1 MENQIAYI
9 DEFGNFGFDFEKAGV
24 STHFIVTSV
33 IIDNEKLKK
42 NEEILEN
49 IRKSEFQTGE
59 LKSSSISKNVQRRKK
74 ILQQLNKV
82 DYHIFAV
89 VIDKRKLI
97 SEGFKYKQPF
107 YKFLHSLVDREL
119 FKVFPNLQ
127 IVSDEHGSKEFM
139 NGFIKYI
146 EKRHIPDLFN
156 QSDFRFS
163 NSKSELMVQLADFI
177 SGTLSVCYDEK
188 KLTESPNQ
196 ILEIVH
202 EKIIDIRF
210 WPQNYIP
217 YAYDPQ
223 LDFQDF
229 DMTIANLAR
238 NLSIQFIQE
247 NEKKSSPAEIDQV
260 NCLRYLLFYFQNINP
275 NKYVPTHEIMEQ
287 INSFRSSNMS
297 MHYFR
302 SKIIAKLRDWG
313 VIISSS
319 NLGYKLPANVKD
331 LYEYFNHTNTY
342 VQPMIARLLKCR
354 ERVKLATKN
363 KIDLFDNEQFE
374 YLKKLTDNNAI

>member
-1 MENQIAYI
+1 MENKIAYI
-9 DEFGNFGFDFEKAGV
+9 DEFGNFGFDFEKEGV
-24 STHFIVTSV
+24 STHFIVSSV
-33 IIDNEKLKK
+33 IIDSEKLKQ
-42 NEEILEN
+42 NEEILEK
-49 IRKSEFQTGE
+49 IRKDEFQTGE
-59 LKSSSISKNVQRRKK
+59 IKSSLVSKNIQRRKK
-74 ILQQLNKV
+74 VLTLLNAV
-82 DYHIFAV
+82 DYHVFTF

-119 FKVFPNLQ
+119 FKTFPNLQ
-127 IVSDEHGSKEFM
+127 IVADEHGSKEFM
-139 NGFIKYI
+139 SGFIKYI

-177 SGTLSVCYDEK
+177 SGTLSICYDEK
-188 KLTESPNQ
+188 RLADNPNQ
-196 ILEIVH
+196 LLEIIR

-210 WPQNYIP
+210 WPKDYIP
-217 YAYDPQ
+217 FAYDPQ
-223 LDFQDF
+223 HDFQEF

-247 NEKKSSPAEIDQV
+247 NDKKSSPAEIDQV

-275 NKYVPTHEIMEQ
+275 NKYVTTHEIMEQ
-287 INSFRSSNMS
+287 INGFRSRNMS

-302 SKIIAKLRDWG
+302 SKIIAKLRDSG
-313 VIISSS
+313 VIIASG

-342 VQPMIARLLKCR
+342 VQPMISRLIKCR
-354 ERVKLATKN
+354 ERVKMATKN
-363 KIDLFDNEQFE
+363 DIDLFEKEQFK
-374 YLKKLTDNNAI
+374 YLKQLTDYNMP

>member
-9 DEFGNFGFDFEKAGV
+9 DEFGNFGFDFEKGGV

-33 IIDNEKLKK
+33 IIDSEKLKQ

-59 LKSSSISKNVQRRKK
+59 IKSSSVGKNIQRRKK
-74 ILQQLNKV
+74 ILEQLKSV
-82 DYHIFAV
+82 DYHVFAF
-89 VIDKRKLI
+89 VIDKRKLT
-97 SEGFKYKQPF
+97 SNGFKYKKTF

-119 FKVFPNLQ
+119 FKVFPDLK
-127 IVSDEHGSKEFM
+127 IVADEHGGKEFM
-139 NGFIKYI
+139 SDFVKYI
-146 EKRHIPDLFN
+146 KKRHIPDLFN

-177 SGTLSVCYDEK
+177 TGTLSVCYDK
-188 KLTESPNQ
+188 KRLVESPNQ
-196 ILEIVH
+196 LLAIIR

-210 WPQNYIP
+210 WPKDYIP
-217 YAYDPQ
+217 FAYDPQ
-223 LDFQDF
+223 HDFQEF

-275 NKYVPTHEIMEQ
+275 NKFIATHEIMEQ
-287 INSFRSSNMS
+287 LNSFRSREMN

-302 SKIIAKLRDWG
+302 SKVIAKLRDWG
-313 VIISSS
+313 TIISSC
-319 NLGYKLPANVKD
+319 NLGYKLPSNIKD
-331 LYEYFNHTNTY
+331 LYAYFNHTNTY
-342 VQPMIARLLKCR
+342 LQPMIARLLKCR
-354 ERVKLATKN
+354 ERVKMATKN
-363 KIDLFDNEQFE
+363 DIDLFDNEQFE
-374 YLKKLTDNNAI
+374 YLKQLTDNKTP

>member
-9 DEFGNFGFDFEKAGV
+9 DEFGNFGFDFEKTGV

-33 IIDNEKLKK
+33 IIDSDKLKQ
-42 NEEILEN
+42 NEEILES

-59 LKSSSISKNVQRRKK
+59 IKSSSVSKNLQRRKK
-74 ILQQLNKV
+74 ILQQLNTV

-89 VIDKRKLI
+89 VIDKRKLT

-188 KLTESPNQ
+188 RLTESPNQ
-196 ILEIVH
+196 LLEIIH

-210 WPQNYIP
+210 WPKDYIP
-217 YAYDPQ
+217 FAYNPQ
-223 LDFQDF
+223 QDFQDF
-229 DMTIANLAR
+229 DMTIANLTR

-287 INSFRSSNMS
+287 VNSFRTRNMS

-354 ERVKLATKN
+354 ERVKMATKN
-363 KIDLFDNEQFE
+363 NIDLFDNEQFE
-374 YLKKLTDNNAI
+374 YLKQLTDNNMP

>member
-9 DEFGNFGFDFEKAGV
+9 DEFGNFGFDFEKEGV
-24 STHFIVTSV
+24 STHFIVASV
-33 IIDNEKLKK
+33 IIDSEKLKQ
-42 NEEILEN
+42 NEEILEK
-49 IRKSEFQTGE
+49 IRKAEFQKGE
-59 LKSSSISKNVQRRKK
+59 IKSSLVSKNIHRRKK
-74 ILQQLNKV
+74 VLTLLNAV
-82 DYHIFAV
+82 DYHIFAF

-119 FKVFPNLQ
+119 FKTFPNLQ
-127 IVSDEHGSKEFM
+127 IVADEHGSKDFM
-139 NGFIKYI
+139 SGFVKYI

-188 KLTESPNQ
+188 KLADNPNQ
-196 ILEIVH
+196 LFEIIR

-210 WPQNYIP
+210 WPKDYIP
-217 YAYDPQ
+217 FAYDPQ
-223 LDFQDF
+223 HDFQEF

-247 NEKKSSPAEIDQV
+247 NDKKPSPAEIDQV
-260 NCLRYLLFYFQNINP
+260 NCLRYLLFYFQSINP
-275 NKYVPTHEIMEQ
+275 NKYVPTHEIMDQ
-287 INSFRSSNMS
+287 INSFRSRNMS

-302 SKIIAKLRDWG
+302 SKIIAKLRDSG
-313 VIISSS
+313 VIIASG

-342 VQPMIARLLKCR
+342 VQPMISRLLKCR
-354 ERVKLATKN
+354 ERVKMATKN
-363 KIDLFDNEQFE
+363 DIDLFENEQFKF
-374 YLKKLTDNNAI
+374 LKQLTDNIP